1 MTCDDKKSL
10 VHALADGELDVIHA
24 REIEAHIATC
34 ADCAATYAEVV
45 ALKQRLAMP
54 GLRLQAPAHLAQRI
68 ALALPAAAPAPVAKL
83 PVAGSVVTA
92 LAPLRELRNAWALR
106 LQGALA
112 GAGGA
117 LAVAACLAFFVMR
130 VGTSED
136 IAASLV
142 DGHLRSLQASHLFDV
157 QSTDQ
162 HTVKPWF
169 DGKLDFSPPAVDLAP
184 QGFPLVGGRL
194 DYLNNRPVAAL
205 VYKYRN
211 HYINLFIWPS
221 MQSSNGNA
229 TMVTRQGYHLCFW
242 TKSGM
247 TYWAVSDMEETTLQ
261 KFVQLIQ
268 TSTPGAAFVASYDMS
283 T

>member
-1 MTCDDKKSL
+1 LKCNDVQNFIDAYIDD
-10 VHALADGELDVIHA
+10 ELDLVKTLEVEQHLQDCI
-24 REIEAHIATC
+24 
-34 ADCAATYAEVV
+34 DCAKMHKDHQ
-45 ALKQRLAMP
+45 L
-54 GLRLQAPAHLAQRI
+54 LQTAIHTGSLYHKAPAHLQMRI
-68 ALALPAAAPAPVAKL
+68 QSSLRQTNKVSAPRTIPWRLFSVAAALLVIIMTVWSLL
-83 PVAGSVVTA
+83 P
-92 LAPLRELRNAWALR
+92 
-106 LQGALA
+106 
-112 GAGGA
+112 
-117 LAVAACLAFFVMR
+117 FFSPSTVD
-130 VGTSED
+130 E
-136 IAASLV
+136 SLV
-142 DGHLRSLQASHLFDV
+142 QEVLSSHIRSLMANHLVDV
-157 QSTDQ
+157 ASTDQ

-169 DGKLDFSPPAVDLAP
+169 DGKLDFSPPVVDLAP

-229 TMVTRQGYHLCFW
+229 TMVMRQGYHLCFW